1 MTDYCRF
8 NQINFRF
15 LGQLVLLRQ
24 IPWSWQTCLPGRDI
38 HWKLHGAVL
47 GSSFAGRFQWEILA
61 CLLGSIS
68 GFHICPV
75 YATHLKLNPATL
87 EFSLTKLRAAMR
99 AASDTEELFD
109 LKDGKM
115 EYCYFILGYFG
126 TSSVSHIFH
135 EMIPLSLRMAS
146 VMVWGKWLLL
156 QMRRNLFRRRGL

>member
-47 GSSFAGRFQWEILA
+47 GSSFAGRFPWEILA

-115 EYCYFILGYFG
+115 EY
-126 TSSVSHIFH
+126 
-135 EMIPLSLRMAS
+135 
-146 VMVWGKWLLL
+146 
-156 QMRRNLFRRRGL
+156 